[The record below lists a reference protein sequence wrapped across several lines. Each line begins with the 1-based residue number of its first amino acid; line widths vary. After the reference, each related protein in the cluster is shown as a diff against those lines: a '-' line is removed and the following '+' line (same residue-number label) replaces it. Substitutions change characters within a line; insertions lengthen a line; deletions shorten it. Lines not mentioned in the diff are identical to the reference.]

1 MVRFEICGHVGA
13 APAAIA
19 ANAATPSCRFPVAHT
34 FPAFVT
40 ERGQQV
46 PEQTTWLQITA
57 WGKQATAVLQHVNK
71 GDKVYVEGVIRT
83 REIKQADGTSKYYT
97 DYEARVIEFMS
108 KAPAQTQPQT
118 SAAQTQPQA
127 SAAQTPAAPSAATSP
142 QISPAGTQT
151 QVDFPFP
158 PPAPNFDN
166 W

>member
-13 APAAIA
+13 APTAIA
-19 ANAATPSCRFPVAHT
+19 TNAATPSCRFPVAHT

-108 KAPAQTQPQT
+108 KAPAQPQT
-118 SAAQTQPQA
+118 NAAAVQA
-127 SAAQTPAAPSAATSP
+127 PASPSAATP
-142 QISPAGTQT
+142 QQTATAGTQT
-151 QVDFPFP
+151 MADFPFP
-158 PPAPNFDN
+158 PPMPNLN
-166 W
+166 EW